1 MQYLL
6 TTDFLISAL
15 NAEGT
20 DTVLDL
26 CHKKEI
32 KGWLLASSIPLLYAQ
47 LCKTR
52 QETAVRPA
60 IQRLLADLAVL
71 PQTKNDFEKSL
82 DTEDF
87 SVSLAVSAVRA
98 FKLDGLVTVKTE
110 IYNNMNVQALNPVE
124 VVELLRA
131 GRKKTESVALL
142 DIPTTY
148 HEILND
154 VEHEMYEVIRS
165 GHFILGPQV
174 TALEEKIA
182 SYTQSK
188 YAVGVSSG
196 TDALLIAL
204 MAAGIGPGDEV
215 ITTPFTFYATVGS
228 IARTGARP
236 VFVDID
242 PVTYNM
248 NPEHLASKITAKTR
262 AIIPI
267 HLYGQCADMDPI
279 LEIANKRGLVVI
291 EDAAQAIGSAYKN
304 RKAGAMGHYGCFS
317 FFPTKN
323 LGGFGDAGM
332 VTTSS
337 EECFEQL
344 KILRVHGSKV
354 KYYHSVVG
362 GNFRLD
368 TLQAATI
375 SAKLKYLE
383 LWTQKRRENA
393 HRYSQL
399 FESHDL
405 MGFIGIPRE
414 MFHRHVYNQYVIRVK
429 GKRDD
434 LKKYLLGKKI
444 ATEIY
449 YPLPLHLQECFV
461 SLGYR
466 RGDFPETEVAAG
478 EALALPVYP
487 ELAPEQQ
494 EYVVH
499 SIREFLK

>member
-1 MQYLL
+1 MQFLL
-6 TTDFLISAL
+6 TTEYLFSAL
-15 NAEGT
+15 
-20 DTVLDL
+20 TVDSSDKLLEL
-26 CHKKEI
+26 CRKKEI
-32 KGWLLASSIPLLYAQ
+32 KGWLLASSIPLLYEHLRKSRPSSGVNQ
-47 LCKTR
+47 LMK
-52 QETAVRPA
+52 Q
-60 IQRLLADLAVL
+60 LLMDLTVL
-71 PQTKNDFEKSL
+71 PQTKDDFDRSL
-82 DTEDF
+82 ETENF
-87 SVSLAVSAVRA
+87 CASLAVSAVRA
-98 FKLDGLVTVKTE
+98 FRLDGLVALTTK
-110 IYNNMNVQALNPVE
+110 IYDNMNVQALEPGE
-124 VVELLRA
+124 VVKLLRA
-131 GRKKTESVALL
+131 RGKKVDSVALL
-142 DIPTTY
+142 DIPASY

-154 VEHEMYEVIRS
+154 IEREMAVVTRS

-174 TALEEKIA
+174 AALEEKIA
-182 SYTQSK
+182 SYSQCK

-204 MAAGIGPGDEV
+204 MAAGVGPGDEV

-248 NPEHLASKITAKTR
+248 DPAQLEHKISPKTR
-262 AIIPI
+262 AIMPI
-267 HLYGQCADMDPI
+267 HLYGQCADMDPV
-279 LEIANKRGLVVI
+279 LETARKRGLVVI
-291 EDAAQAIGSAYKN
+291 EDAAQAIGSVYKN
-304 RKAGAMGHYGCFS
+304 HKAGSMGDYGCFS

-337 EECFEQL
+337 EEHFEKL

-375 SAKLKYLE
+375 LAKLKYLE
-383 LWTQKRRENA
+383 SWTQKRRENA
-393 HRYSQL
+393 QRYNHL
-399 FESHDL
+399 FEKYGLLD
-405 MGFIGIPRE
+405 FISLPRE

-429 GKRDD
+429 NKRDD
-434 LKKYLLGKKI
+434 LKKYLLEKKV

-449 YPLPLHLQECFV
+449 YPHPLHLQECFV

-466 RGDFPETEVAAG
+466 RGDFPESEIAAG
-478 EALALPVYP
+478 EALALPIYP

-499 SIREFLK
+499 SIRDFFQ